1 MASVPC
7 VLCELYEF
15 TVHLWKET
23 YYHIMF
29 ENYCKNFYD
38 LRVKYFFSRANLPG
52 RFHELNI
59 HFGIWLGGLGGFNEI
74 FLGNLPSFRGCMSH
88 ITYNAEDVLLRA
100 KSQPGQVSF
109 FTLFLIITLT
119 ILHSYIN
126 EEKGMHSKWNISPFS
141 LFSLSLMNMMTL
153 GAKYQKL
160 RWKYLALPAMFISFP
175 TKKHHDYYCL
185 SVVNRLMECLGTA
198 QRSLKHRPVTLSV
211 SCTQTVTWSLV

>member
-1 MASVPC
+1 MAYLV
-7 VLCELYEF
+7 CELYEL
-15 TVHLWKET
+15 TVQLCKET

-29 ENYCKNFYD
+29 ENYSKNFYD

-109 FTLFLIITLT
+109 FTLLYF
-119 ILHSYIN
+119 
-126 EEKGMHSKWNISPFS
+126 
-141 LFSLSLMNMMTL
+141 LSLL
-153 GAKYQKL
+153 
-160 RWKYLALPAMFISFP
+160 
-175 TKKHHDYYCL
+175 
-185 SVVNRLMECLGTA
+185 
-198 QRSLKHRPVTLSV
+198 
-211 SCTQTVTWSLV
+211 